1 MEGKAVNEH
10 SLEVLNQYEI
20 SVEKTARGRGTYL
33 IWSDKNMYQLFEYN
47 GTDARLGFLRRL
59 LTYIFEA
66 GFENVDILYGPKEGE
81 L

>member
-1 MEGKAVNEH
+1 MNEH

-47 GTDARLGFLRRL
+47 GTDARLGFLGYAKQRSPKWPYVCL
-59 LTYIFEA
+59 L
-66 GFENVDILYGPKEGE
+66 GPF
-81 L
+81 LR